1 MYYDGTRLLSMQ
13 DLNGQQPELY
23 ICTSNRSA
31 GKTTFF
37 AHKCVDDFLKKGKKF
52 ALLYR
57 FIYELDDCTDKFF
70 KDIRELFF
78 PDNEL
83 VAKRKASGIYYELFL
98 DNQSCGYAI
107 ALNAADQLKKYSHF
121 FSDVEQIM
129 FDEFQSE
136 TNHYCSNEIKKF
148 LSVFTSIAR
157 GKGKQH
163 RYVPVYMIS
172 NPVSLVN
179 PYYLELGISSR
190 LRKDTKFLK
199 GKGFVLEQGFNASA
213 KAAQEGSPLLQAFSD
228 SDYVDYAAQG
238 VYLNDNYAFIE
249 KPTGSG
255 SYICT
260 LRSDGKDYAIRAYE
274 SEGIVYCDMRVD
286 PSFPLK
292 IAISEADHSPNYVTL
307 HYNTQML
314 RSLLWFW
321 DKGCFRFKDINC
333 KNAILKALSII

>member
-1 MYYDGTRLLSMQ
+1 MVPGCFQCRILTGSS
-13 DLNGQQPELY
+13 LN
-23 ICTSNRSA
+23 CTSVPRTEAQEKLHFLRISA
-31 GKTTFF
+31 LMIFSKRAKNSPCCTGLFMSWTTAQINFSRISASYFSPTMSWWQNGKRPE
-37 AHKCVDDFLKKGKKF
+37 
-52 ALLYR
+52 Y
-57 FIYELDDCTDKFF
+57 IM
-70 KDIRELFF
+70 
-78 PDNEL
+78 
-83 VAKRKASGIYYELFL
+83 S
-98 DNQSCGYAI
+98 
-107 ALNAADQLKKYSHF
+107 YSWIINHA
-121 FSDVEQIM
+121 VTQC
-129 FDEFQSE
+129 E
-136 TNHYCSNEIKKF
+136 TNHYCGNEIKKF